1 MHHRRY
7 RIFWNLRCFHHG
19 SWTFHC
25 LMTSSNIALL
35 ESTSRFSSPRLPSAL
50 QTSSPESLT
59 TILNARSL
67 LAVATASR
75 YLSMLRPRG
84 AASSPQA
91 LVMLLLLA
99 ASSPQALVML
109 LLLSCALARRGFT
122 RRLLLS
128 LSYAIARRG
137 FTWPLPLATSARH
150 HLDLGKASLCARFR
164 QHLAIITQLLSA
176 TCCVFFRI

>member
-1 MHHRRY
+1 MNVL
-7 RIFWNLRCFHHG
+7 RIFRLFLDLPCFHHR
-19 SWTFHC
+19 SWPFQCH
-25 LMTSSNIALL
+25 MTSSNITLL
-35 ESTSRFSSPRLPSAL
+35 ESTSRFSSPRLPSAF
-50 QTSSPESLT
+50 QTSSPEPLT
-59 TILNARSL
+59 MTLNARSL
-67 LAVATASR
+67 LVVATASR
-75 YLSMLRPRG
+75 YFSMLRPRG
-84 AASSPQA
+84 
-91 LVMLLLLA
+91 A

-137 FTWPLPLATSARH
+137 STWPPPPATSARH

>member
-7 RIFWNLRCFHHG
+7 RIILNLRRFHHR

-35 ESTSRFSSPRLPSAL
+35 ESTSRFSSPCLPSAL

-59 TILNARSL
+59 TTLNARSL
-67 LAVATASR
+67 LVVATASR

-84 AASSPQA
+84 AASS
-91 LVMLLLLA
+91 
-99 ASSPQALVML
+99 SQALVML

-137 FTWPLPLATSARH
+137 STWPPPPATSARH